1 MATCPSVIS
10 VSSQH
15 YHSILVIQVATLT
28 FICIKVLYHEL
39 MTRLSGVLVHTR
51 SQLLI
56 VIQFLMYVH
65 QGSHMFS
72 DVLDYMAGTRL
83 KNTIAYSSLG
93 LPLQPHTTVTS
104 PWSVSKMLGHN
115 VLAYEGFQFPCP
127 RAIEENWHMRLS
139 MARSTW
145 APGMAYGNV
154 PCS

>member
-39 MTRLSGVLVHTR
+39 MTILSGVLVHTR

-72 DVLDYMAGTRL
+72 DVLDYMAGTRIE
-83 KNTIAYSSLG
+83 KHYSIQLIG
-93 LPLQPHTTVTS
+93 VATPTS
-104 PWSVSKMLGHN
+104 HDSYFPMVS
-115 VLAYEGFQFPCP
+115 E
-127 RAIEENWHMRLS
+127 
-139 MARSTW
+139 
-145 APGMAYGNV
+145 
-154 PCS
+154 

>member
-1 MATCPSVIS
+1 
-10 VSSQH
+10 
-15 YHSILVIQVATLT
+15 
-28 FICIKVLYHEL
+28 
-39 MTRLSGVLVHTR
+39 
-51 SQLLI
+51 
-56 VIQFLMYVH
+56 
-65 QGSHMFS
+65 MFS